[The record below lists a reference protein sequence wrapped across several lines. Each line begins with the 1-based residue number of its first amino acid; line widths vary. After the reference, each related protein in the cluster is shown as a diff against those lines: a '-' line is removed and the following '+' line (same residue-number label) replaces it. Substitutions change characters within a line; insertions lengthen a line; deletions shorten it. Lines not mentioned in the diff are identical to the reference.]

1 MLWKFFHLFF
11 TFVRDIVKSPPQSN
25 VALIART
32 AAFVNFFLR
41 RIHLCF
47 TLLLTTSRLPWRL

>member
-47 TLLLTTSRLPWRL
+47 TLL